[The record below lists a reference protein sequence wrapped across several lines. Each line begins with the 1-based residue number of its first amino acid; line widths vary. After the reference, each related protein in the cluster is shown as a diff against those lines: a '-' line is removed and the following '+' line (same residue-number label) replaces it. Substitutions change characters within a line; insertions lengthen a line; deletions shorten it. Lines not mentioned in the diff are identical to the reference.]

1 MRAHPSLCF
10 TGLLLAVAAY
20 AFATP
25 SLAQDKSA
33 KPATATPETTGS
45 TKSDSSWTGKVNEAG
60 TAELV
65 LSPPQVEAVK
75 KISDYFN
82 QLTNLKGI
90 FVQTDPDKT
99 RSRGKFYVKRPGKFR
114 FDYGPP
120 TRKVMASDGRFLRI
134 REPHQDAGD
143 TIELDNTPFRLLLKS
158 DVNLLRDARIL
169 DVQEAEDMI
178 VLALQDKN
186 PDAPGRVRLYF
197 SKKPEFDLKEWV
209 VLDAQ
214 GLETR
219 VEVTNLTKSEEINS
233 KIFIW
238 EHKVFQDNR

>member
-82 QLTNLKGI
+82 QLTNLHRHTIQDFRINTEPLFTHKG
-90 FVQTDPDKT
+90 FTT
-99 RSRGKFYVKRPGKFR
+99 
-114 FDYGPP
+114 
-120 TRKVMASDGRFLRI
+120 
-134 REPHQDAGD
+134 
-143 TIELDNTPFRLLLKS
+143 
-158 DVNLLRDARIL
+158 
-169 DVQEAEDMI
+169 
-178 VLALQDKN
+178 
-186 PDAPGRVRLYF
+186 
-197 SKKPEFDLKEWV
+197 EF
-209 VLDAQ
+209 
-214 GLETR
+214 
-219 VEVTNLTKSEEINS
+219 
-233 KIFIW
+233 
-238 EHKVFQDNR
+238 